1 MTGRRRH
8 LRDNAAESSCRREL
22 PSGAVAC
29 APVGFSV
36 VGIGASAGGLEA
48 FGKFLDALP
57 PESGMA
63 YILVQHLDPTHES
76 LMVELLAGHTT
87 MTVRQAD
94 EGMRIERN
102 TVTIIPPGVYL
113 SVREG
118 ELRLTQP
125 REHHGARLPFDY
137 LLRSLAEEFGDRAV
151 AVILSGTGTDGS
163 IGLKAVKERCGVVI
177 AQDPDEACHDG
188 MPRSAIETGA
198 VDLVLPV
205 ADIPKALIGYDRRM
219 AATEAEDMDRYLDA
233 LRNDPSELE
242 HLAKDLLIN
251 VTGFFRDPQVFDL
264 LAETVIPDLIAGAT
278 ADRPVRIWIA
288 GCGTGEETYSLAMLF
303 LERVAAVKRHVK
315 LQVFASDIDP
325 DAVAVAREGLYPDAI
340 AADVSPERLAR
351 FFAKEEHGYRVS
363 PELRGAVVFTVQ
375 DVLADPPFSR
385 LDLISCR
392 NLLIHLQPD
401 AQAKVIALFHFALRE
416 GGILLLGGSETPGSV
431 DDHFEAVSK
440 SARLYRHIA
449 RSRPEDLG
457 HVVHVGDSVRAPG
470 SPGHGRTASR
480 QAKLAELCRRLVM
493 DTYAPAAILINRNHE
508 CLYTL
513 GPTDRYLRVVPGRP
527 THEVF
532 AMARDE
538 VRTKLRSAVLR
549 AEQENARVEVAG
561 GRMGGDDAFA
571 FSLSVQP
578 LRNDGEDFLLIC
590 FVDEPARESMKAS
603 PIAPQDASRVAELER
618 ELEATRK
625 ELLGAIRNL
634 EVASEAQMTI
644 NDEALSISEEYQA
657 ANEELLTSKEEL
669 QSLNEELTALNSQL
683 QETLDRQRTT
693 ANDLQ
698 NVLFSTDVATIFL
711 DPELRIRFFTPATE
725 SLFNVIPG
733 DVGRPIADLSLLAA
747 GETLLADARTV
758 LDTLDPIEREIKT
771 HDHAWFIRRIM
782 PYRAQ
787 DNDVEGVVV
796 TFTDVTER
804 KHTSDALEEAKRQAG
819 NGECREIALSRGGEP
834 RSSPAAA
841 NAGPASGGVGEGCRG
856 REGARPSGTFRCDA
870 GRHVWHAER
879 ATRYQSDRY
888 RYDPRRKIRLSD
900 QWPARP
906 AAG

>member
-125 REHHGARLPFDY
+125 REHHGARRPFDY

-219 AATEAEDMDRYLDA
+219 AATEAEDMDRYLET
-233 LRNDPSELE
+233 LRNDTSELDR
-242 HLAKDLLIN
+242 LAKDLLIN

-303 LERVAAVKRHVK
+303 LERVAAAKRHVK

-363 PELRGAVVFTVQ
+363 PELRDSVVFTVQ

-392 NLLIHLQPD
+392 NLLTHLQPE

-416 GGILLLGGSETPGSV
+416 GGMLLLGGAETPGTV
-431 DDHFEAVSK
+431 DDRFEAISK

-449 RSRPEDLG
+449 RSWPGNLG
-457 HVVHVGDSVRAPG
+457 HVAHVGDGVQVPERPG
-470 SPGHGRTASR
+470 QGRTASR

-493 DTYAPAAILINRNHE
+493 DAYAPAAILINRNHE

-538 VRTKLRSAVLR
+538 VRTKLRSAVQR
-549 AEQENARVEVAG
+549 AEQEKARVEVAG
-561 GRMGGDDAFA
+561 GRMGGDNAFA

-578 LRNDGEDFLLIC
+578 VRSDGEDLLLIC
-590 FVDEPARESMKAS
+590 FVDEPVHESETAL
-603 PIAPQDASRVAELER
+603 PVAPRDMSRVAELER
-618 ELEATRK
+618 ELEATRQ

-634 EVASEAQMTI
+634 EISSEAQMTI
-644 NDEALSISEEYQA
+644 NDEALSINEEYQA
-657 ANEELLTSKEEL
+657 TNEELLTSKEEL

-683 QETLDRQRTT
+683 QETSSVSGRQPTT
-693 ANDLQ
+693 
-698 NVLFSTDVATIFL
+698 SGT
-711 DPELRIRFFTPATE
+711 
-725 SLFNVIPG
+725 S
-733 DVGRPIADLSLLAA
+733 SS
-747 GETLLADARTV
+747 ART
-758 LDTLDPIEREIKT
+758 
-771 HDHAWFIRRIM
+771 
-782 PYRAQ
+782 
-787 DNDVEGVVV
+787 
-796 TFTDVTER
+796 
-804 KHTSDALEEAKRQAG
+804 
-819 NGECREIALSRGGEP
+819 SR
-834 RSSPAAA
+834 RSS
-841 NAGPASGGVGEGCRG
+841 SI
-856 REGARPSGTFRCDA
+856 PS
-870 GRHVWHAER
+870 
-879 ATRYQSDRY
+879 
-888 RYDPRRKIRLSD
+888 
-900 QWPARP
+900 
-906 AAG
+906 